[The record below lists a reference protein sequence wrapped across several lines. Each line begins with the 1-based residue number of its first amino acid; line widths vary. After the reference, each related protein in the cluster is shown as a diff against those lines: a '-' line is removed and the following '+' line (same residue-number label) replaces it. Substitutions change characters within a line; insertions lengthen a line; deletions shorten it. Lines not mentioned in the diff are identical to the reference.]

1 MFLVFTQQFS
11 NTRYDII
18 KGHSPTVGYP
28 VGSIARME
36 KEDVTQLQFQ
46 PTYKG
51 NNCLAT
57 VLTNYHV

>member
-1 MFLVFTQQFS
+1 MFLVFYSTVS

-36 KEDVTQLQFQ
+36 KEDVTQLVRVPFDIEA
-46 PTYKG
+46 
-51 NNCLAT
+51 LANR
-57 VLTNYHV
+57 LYI